1 MYVCLIIRNSQHGS
15 LLRDKLFAGVVTQ
28 ATMLHHKLQE
38 NVAHI
43 TWPLGYLYGKQTLSV
58 SNAVYSRALQSHTLL
73 INQEWFAVIN
83 QLLEALN
90 LLHSSCLIQQDIN

>member
-1 MYVCLIIRNSQHGS
+1 MYVCLIIHNSQHGS
-15 LLRDKLFAGVVTQ
+15 LLHDKLFAGVVIQ
-28 ATMLHHKLQE
+28 ATMLQE

-43 TWPLGYLYGKQTLSV
+43 TWALGYLYRKETLSV